1 MNLLSHV
8 RLGDWLILAGGLT
21 GVLALGL
28 AQLGGDVPRR
38 AVVRA
43 GGEVVAEVDLA
54 APRRILAQGPL
65 GVSVIEVEA
74 GRVRVAADPGPRQ
87 LCVRQGWLSHA
98 GDIALCLP
106 NQVSV
111 ELVGSKRRFDSLV
124 Y

>member
-1 MNLLSHV
+1 
-8 RLGDWLILAGGLT
+8 
-21 GVLALGL
+21 
-28 AQLGGDVPRR
+28 
-38 AVVRA
+38 
-43 GGEVVAEVDLA
+43 
-54 APRRILAQGPL
+54 
-65 GVSVIEVEA
+65 VSVIEVEA